1 MARTKQYFSTT
12 CFKKSTK
19 PRSGVTLSDKSD
31 KIFDLTGKK
40 KVSVMKFNG
49 LIYVDLREYYENK
62 EGVMKPTKK
71 GMSLTI
77 QNWEDFKKFTSEIDN
92 SIKLI
97 QKDDNEI

>member
-1 MARTKQYFSTT
+1 
-12 CFKKSTK
+12 
-19 PRSGVTLSDKSD
+19 
-31 KIFDLTGKK
+31 
-40 KVSVMKFNG
+40 MKFNG

-77 QNWEDFKKFTSEIDN
+77 QNWEDFKKFMSEIDN